1 MTPEQKYKWI
11 WDEKRKLRHRRWL
24 REQGLSKAA
33 AKQTVRDPLKYAHL
47 RLFYY
52 ETVSA
57 FGASHNVSLPALA
70 FLSGDRKCRAIG
82 SIVG

>member
-1 MTPEQKYKWI
+1 MMKFPHRYHARTPIE
-11 WDEKRKLRHRRWL
+11 DRKR
-24 REQGLSKAA
+24 ENA
-33 AKQTVRDPLKYAHL
+33 RDPLKYAHL